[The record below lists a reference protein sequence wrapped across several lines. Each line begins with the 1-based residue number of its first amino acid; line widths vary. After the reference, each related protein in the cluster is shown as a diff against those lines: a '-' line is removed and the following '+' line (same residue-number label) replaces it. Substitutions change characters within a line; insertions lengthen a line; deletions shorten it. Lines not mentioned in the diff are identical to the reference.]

1 MKKKNS
7 ATQSD
12 KKDWNN
18 FIENLRHIEDK
29 EIHFKNENEK
39 IKLNRIKKLDLHGYT
54 LLEANKKVKNFINQ
68 SFEEGLRKL
77 LIVTG
82 KGSRSKVYN
91 DPYRSEEMSILK
103 NSIPDFIKSD
113 QDLSEKTIGISE
125 ADTKDGGK
133 GAIYIL
139 LKNKFR

>member
-7 ATQSD
+7 ATQID

-18 FIENLRHIEDK
+18 FIENLKHIEDK
-29 EIHFKNENEK
+29 EIHFKNENDK
-39 IKLNRIKKLDLHGYT
+39 TKVNRIKKLDLHGYS
-54 LLEANKKVKNFINQ
+54 LFEANKKVKKFINQ

-91 DPYRSEEMSILK
+91 DPYRSKEMSILK
-103 NSIPDFIKSD
+103 NSIPDFIKND
-113 QDLSEKTIGISE
+113 QDLSEKIIGISE
-125 ADTKDGGK
+125 ASVKDGGK

-139 LKNKFR
+139 LKDKFG

>member
-7 ATQSD
+7 VTLSD

-18 FIENLRHIEDK
+18 FIENLKDIEDK
-29 EIHFKNENEK
+29 EIHFGNNK
-39 IKLNRIKKLDLHGYT
+39 IKLNKIRKLDLHGFT
-54 LLEANKKVKNFINQ
+54 LFEANKKVKIFINQ
-68 SFEEGLRKL
+68 SFEEGFRKL

-103 NSIPDFIKSD
+103 NSIPDFIKND
-113 QDLSEKTIGISE
+113 QDLSEKIIGISE
-125 ADTKDGGK
+125 ASHKDGGK
-133 GAIYIL
+133 GAVYIL
-139 LKNKFR
+139 LKDKFG